1 MEVIN
6 IVAMTVGYVAIAV
19 LIAFGLLVVIALIE
33 DRAKHYKEVRQ
44 REFEEIRKAQR
55 STDIDL
61 GEIWSTISELE
72 ERLGHV
78 EDLNNMHAE
87 VPGHE

>member
-1 MEVIN
+1 MEVID

-33 DRAKHYKEVRQ
+33 DRAKHYKEIRQ

-61 GEIWSTISELE
+61 GEIWSTLSELE